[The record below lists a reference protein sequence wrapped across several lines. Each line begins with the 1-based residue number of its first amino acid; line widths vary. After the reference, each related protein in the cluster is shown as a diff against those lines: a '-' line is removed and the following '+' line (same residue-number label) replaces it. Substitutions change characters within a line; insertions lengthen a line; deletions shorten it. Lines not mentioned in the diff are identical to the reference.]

1 MGEIVFSVLLRTIAA
16 GTPLLLG
23 TMGEVIAERAGV
35 LNLGVEGMMAM
46 GAVTGFIV
54 TFGTGNPWL
63 GMLAAAMIGGLMAL
77 IHAFVSVSLRAN
89 QTVSGLALT
98 MMGIGLSGLWGKPFI
113 GKPLPVKME
122 AADIPFLADI
132 PVLGRLFFRQDPYFY
147 ISVLLGLAVWFVL
160 KYTSLGINLRSVGE
174 NPKAAES
181 QGIKVGLYKYLAVV
195 AGGTFAG
202 IAGSHLSTAYSK
214 SWIEGMVA
222 GRGWIVIAL
231 TIFALWEAPRAF
243 LGAYLFGGIF
253 VLQYMLQ
260 PLGISPNL
268 LAMLPYAT
276 TLMILLVYGFSS
288 GGRRR
293 MHAPAMLGEPYK
305 RGEA

>member
-1 MGEIVFSVLLRTIAA
+1 MDEIIIAILIRTIVA

-23 TMGEVIAERAGV
+23 TLGEVVSERSGV

-54 TFGTGNPWL
+54 TFQTSNPWL
-63 GMLAAAMIGGLMAL
+63 GMLAAAFVGGMMAL
-77 IHAFVSVSLRAN
+77 LHAFVSVTLRGN

-98 MMGIGLSGLWGKPFI
+98 MLGIGLSGLWGKPFI
-113 GKPLPVKME
+113 GKPLAVKME
-122 AADIPFLADI
+122 AVSFPLLSDI
-132 PVLGRLFFRQDPYFY
+132 PVLGRVLFRQDPYFY
-147 ISVLLGLAVWFVL
+147 LSLVLGIAVWFLL
-160 KYTSLGINLRSVGE
+160 KHTSLGINLRSIGE
-174 NPKAAES
+174 NPRAAES
-181 QGIKVGLYKYLAVV
+181 QGIKVGLYKYLAVMT
-195 AGGTFAG
+195 GGIFAG
-202 IAGSHLSTAYSK
+202 LAGAHLSTAYSR

-268 LAMLPYAT
+268 LAMLPYLT
-276 TLMILLVYGFSS
+276 TLTILLGYGITKA
-288 GGRRR
+288 GRRR
-293 MHAPAMLGEPYK
+293 MHAPARLGEVYRK
-305 RGEA
+305 GEV